1 MKSNGYGTTAK
12 FTALL
17 FCLGKKKQNR
27 EQIRKTISQLEDV
40 FEKFTLFQ
48 SILALSYIF
57 EPNMAKNKFQVQKI
71 HFYFHTFLV
80 FIHSLI
86 PTFKLLIGW
95 LTTADQLQLTIS

>member
-40 FEKFTLFQ
+40 FEKFT
-48 SILALSYIF
+48 
-57 EPNMAKNKFQVQKI
+57 
-71 HFYFHTFLV
+71 HFSNQFLHCHTFLN
-80 FIHSLI
+80 
-86 PTFKLLIGW
+86 PTCQKNNF
-95 LTTADQLQLTIS
+95 

>member
-1 MKSNGYGTTAK
+1 MSVHWLLLVLHDESAKVIHVYSMKSNDYGTTAK

-57 EPNMAKNKFQVQKI
+57 EPNMSKK
-71 HFYFHTFLV
+71 
-80 FIHSLI
+80 
-86 PTFKLLIGW
+86 
-95 LTTADQLQLTIS
+95 